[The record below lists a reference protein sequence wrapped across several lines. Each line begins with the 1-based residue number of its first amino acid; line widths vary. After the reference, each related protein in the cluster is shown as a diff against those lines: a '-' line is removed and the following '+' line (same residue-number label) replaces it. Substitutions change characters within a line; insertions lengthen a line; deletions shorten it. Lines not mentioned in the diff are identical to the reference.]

1 VKGVCRSE
9 NKDRGRTQKKNKQKG
24 RGQLQ
29 ILGAERKKKKKKKE
43 AWLVIRRRAKG
54 GAKRLVFVL
63 FVWPLGCFGVSA
75 AVSSRCLRNALKM
88 P

>member
-29 ILGAERKKKKKKKE
+29 ILGAERKKKKKKRGLAGYKE
-43 AWLVIRRRAKG
+43 EGERRGKKASFCPVCL
-54 GAKRLVFVL
+54 AARLF
-63 FVWPLGCFGVSA
+63 WG
-75 AVSSRCLRNALKM
+75 
-88 P
+88 